1 VQGACVLH
9 IHVSRTNINLC
20 PFSET
25 VTMEANTQ
33 TILIVFV
40 ALTGVA
46 VLLQAFVLLGI
57 YLSLKKTAKSVSDV
71 AEDFKATV
79 LPLVHSTRD
88 LMERLSP
95 QIVTVSAGLAE
106 VTEILHRETKGVR
119 ISASEIMERV
129 SRQTKRLDSMLT
141 AGLDTVEHTAEV
153 LETVVSKPVRQAN
166 GVLAAIKAIVETY
179 RSPLPPRKPTFD
191 SENDQ
196 FV

>member
-1 VQGACVLH
+1 ME
-9 IHVSRTNINLC
+9 TNTL
-20 PFSET
+20 
-25 VTMEANTQ
+25 

-71 AEDFKATV
+71 ADDFKATV

-95 QIVTVSAGLAE
+95 QIVTVSEGLAE
-106 VTEILHRETKGVR
+106 VTEILHKETKGVR
-119 ISASEIMERV
+119 VSVSEILERV

-141 AGLDTVEHTAEV
+141 AGLNTVEHTAEV
-153 LETVVSKPVRQAN
+153 LETAVAKPVRQAN

-179 RSPLPPRKPTFD
+179 RAPLPPRKPTYD
-191 SENDQ
+191 PENDQ